1 MPFPPDSEPYKLFLK
16 LEATVKVMRKVI
28 IGELN
33 QEKQAAVEILT
44 QLEFSTKEATAA
56 VELVPDNLD
65 AAAIVQTVLRRA
77 YSK

>member
-16 LEATVKVMRKVI
+16 LESQVKAMRKII

-33 QEKQAAVEILT
+33 QEKQAAVEVLT

-56 VELVPDNLD
+56 VEQIPDGPD
-65 AAAIVQTVLRRA
+65 AATIVQEVLRRA
-77 YSK
+77 YNK